1 MARILSSPVKLR
13 VQQLSYL
20 PARSGKLSESATTWI
35 CKNCGSRPIV
45 QQSRRTVAAIKPC
58 VQARFR
64 LRNGVRGLGP
74 RPEGDNSPAWCCW
87 ARTFF
92 ACTVVLVCTDDNFS
106 QLLSFSLN
114 NLRISGRAFHETL
127 TFQEVWRRFL
137 ARPQNALKN
146 RRRP

>member
-1 MARILSSPVKLR
+1 MEYEDLDPDRKVI
-13 VQQLSYL
+13 
-20 PARSGKLSESATTWI
+20 
-35 CKNCGSRPIV
+35 
-45 QQSRRTVAAIKPC
+45 TVPPGAAG
-58 VQARFR
+58 RER
-64 LRNGVRGLGP
+64 
-74 RPEGDNSPAWCCW
+74 
-87 ARTFF
+87 FF